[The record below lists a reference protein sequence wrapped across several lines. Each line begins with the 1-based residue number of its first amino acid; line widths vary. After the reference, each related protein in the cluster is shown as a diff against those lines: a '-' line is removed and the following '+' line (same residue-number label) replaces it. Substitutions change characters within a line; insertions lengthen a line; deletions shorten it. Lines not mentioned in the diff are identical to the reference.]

1 MPRTPLP
8 GDARRMTSMPT
19 AIANPITGER
29 VRWHLTSADTGGR
42 LVRAEWWV
50 RAGGAVTL
58 GRASRQAEE
67 RFEVLAGRMTA
78 EVDGL
83 LLVVGRGDRIAIP
96 PRVPRR
102 LWNGGDAELHF
113 LVDVLFAQPTQGG
126 TP

>member
-1 MPRTPLP
+1 MPRAPLA

-19 AIANPITGER
+19 TIANPVTGER

-42 LVRAEWWV
+42 LVRAERWV
-50 RAGGAVTL
+50 RPGGAV
-58 GRASRQAEE
+58 GFGGAHRQAEE

-78 EVDGL
+78 DLDGRVQ
-83 LLVVGRGDRIAIP
+83 VVGRGDRIAIP

-102 LWNGGDAELHF
+102 LWNGDDAELHF
-113 LVDVLFAQPTQGG
+113 LVDVLFAHPTQGG